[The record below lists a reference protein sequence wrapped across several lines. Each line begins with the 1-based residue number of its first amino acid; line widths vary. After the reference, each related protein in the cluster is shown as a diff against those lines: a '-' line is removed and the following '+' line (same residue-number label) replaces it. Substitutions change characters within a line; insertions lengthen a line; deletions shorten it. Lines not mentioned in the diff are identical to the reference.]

1 MAEETDCPIPCRVV
15 DPDVEPFIQGGRDEW
30 RAAIVSTYSQLFH
43 PPMRL
48 PECREGWRS
57 LIEDACREIKD
68 ALRPGEGDTINLVK
82 IMEKGGL
89 LHIFW
94 EGALSAR
101 ARAEIEGAIER
112 ANIESAHKCEIC
124 GDDGRL
130 YTSNGWLLT
139 ACTGHGRGKPV
150 SWKRRPRFVR
160 VVRGTIDG
168 RDRVLSYRQ
177 YEPEYDGFFDI
188 QSLGVNGW
196 RRTGKSN

>member
-1 MAEETDCPIPCRVV
+1 MTEERGCPIPCRVV
-15 DPDVEPFIQGGRDEW
+15 DPDVEAMRRGREW
-30 RAAIVSTYSQLFH
+30 RAEIVSSYPRIFH
-43 PPMRL
+43 PPKSL

-57 LIEDACREIKD
+57 LIKDACREIED
-68 ALRPGEGDTINLVK
+68 ALRPEEGDTINVVK
-82 IMEKGGL
+82 IIERGGL

-94 EGALSAR
+94 EGTLSAR
-101 ARAEIEGAIER
+101 ARAEVERAIER
-112 ANIESAHKCEIC
+112 ANIESAHTCEIC

-168 RDRVLSYRQ
+168 QDRVLSYRQ
-177 YEPEYDGFFDI
+177 YEPEHDGFFDI
-188 QSLGVNGW
+188 QSLGVDGW